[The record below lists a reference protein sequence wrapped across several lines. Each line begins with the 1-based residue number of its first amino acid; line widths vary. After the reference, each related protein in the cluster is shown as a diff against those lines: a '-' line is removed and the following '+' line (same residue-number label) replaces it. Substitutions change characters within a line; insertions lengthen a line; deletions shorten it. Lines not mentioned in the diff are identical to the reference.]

1 MAKPIL
7 YRPPSKNLV
16 WGALGC
22 TLVIYVGAVIAA
34 IKREPPP
41 MNLADIPTATV
52 EATLDQPEDQPT
64 PPPEDIPIPEPPPM
78 PTEVPEFHEEATPPP
93 KANKPNKPA
102 QPIKA
107 PQSAISKPAGTMSIS
122 GAKAN
127 AVFAPKP
134 PYPYQA
140 RAQHLT
146 GSGVCILTIDV
157 ASGTVT
163 EASMAQSCGNSILDN
178 SATSTFK
185 QWRFRPGAVAPKVKV
200 PIVFNLTG
208 ASY

>member
-22 TLVIYVGAVIAA
+22 TLIIYVGAVIAA
-34 IKREPPP
+34 IRREPPP

-93 KANKPNKPA
+93 KANKPTKPA
-102 QPIKA
+102 APIKA
-107 PQSAISKPAGTMSIS
+107 PQAGISKPAAMSIS
-122 GAKAN
+122 GAKAFVTN
-127 AVFAPKP
+127 GPKP
-134 PYPYQA
+134 PYPYEA
-140 RAQHLT
+140 RSRHLT
-146 GSGVCILTIDV
+146 GSGVCVLTVDS
-157 ASGTVT
+157 ASGSVT
-163 EASMAQSCGNSILDN
+163 DATMAQSIGNSILDN
-178 SATSTFK
+178 AATSTFR
-185 QWRFRPGAVAPKVKV
+185 QWRFRPGTVSKVKV
-200 PIVFNLTG
+200 PITFTMTG